1 MKKAKSSNQHET
13 SIKTDNDKPF
23 WETKTLGQMSKA
35 EWESLCDGCGRC
47 CLNKV
52 EYADTKE
59 IYYTD
64 VACKQLNLRTCQCKD
79 YPNRKK
85 IVPDCIQLSPRN
97 IRKLQYMPETCA
109 YRLLATGGKL
119 PDWHPLISNDPK
131 SVHKAGISVRG
142 KVVSESSIKDD
153 LEDHLISWIK
163 PCRK

>member
-1 MKKAKSSNQHET
+1 MKKVKTSNKQDNTAKPE
-13 SIKTDNDKPF
+13 DKRPF
-23 WETKTLGQMSKA
+23 WETKSLSRMNTS
-35 EWESLCDGCGRC
+35 EWEALCDGCGRC

-64 VACKQLNLRTCQCKD
+64 VACKQLNLKSCKCKD

-97 IRKLQYMPETCA
+97 IKKLKYMPETCA

-119 PDWHPLISNDPK
+119 PDWHPLISKDPQ
-131 SVHKAGISVRG
+131 SVHKAGISVRN
-142 KVVSESSIKDD
+142 KVVSEIKIKDE
-153 LEDHLISWIK
+153 LEDHLITWIK
-163 PCRK
+163 PCKK